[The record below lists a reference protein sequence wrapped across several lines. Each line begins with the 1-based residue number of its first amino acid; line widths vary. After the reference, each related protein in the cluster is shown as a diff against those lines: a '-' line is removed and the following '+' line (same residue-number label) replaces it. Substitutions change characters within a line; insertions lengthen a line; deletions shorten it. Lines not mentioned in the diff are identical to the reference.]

1 MPILFY
7 ILGTTLILSCLLDL
21 RVKDTERLLSFGL
34 VRVLLALPFLTGVYL
49 YTAVN
54 LRYQLVAPLFFSENV
69 LAVIWLLTAYRMHNT
84 VLPATAASKLYKL
97 SFAVAGITVVAS
109 GGYWLLMPPPSEI
122 LEGVILFPSY
132 GQLYLSSLFTLMAV
146 FFMVWRL
153 EVFWRALNP
162 KERRQYTYLVIG
174 LFLVCGCLFWLTSY
188 RLLFRRQ
195 VVDHY
200 WLACSL
206 VFIAWL
212 FILYGVARHRLLNR
226 KLFVSRKVVYSAAA
240 PVVFAG
246 YLILLGFASL
256 VMRAFGWSLH
266 HVFQWLLVLV
276 GLLIV
281 VVLLFS
287 EKVRSAVRYFVSTHF
302 YVNKYEYRD
311 EWLAF
316 TNLLKSSLTEA
327 DVAEALR
334 RILSES
340 LYTRR
345 IMIWLGDAYS
355 GFRLIDRDKN
365 NPADAVVTAGDPLV
379 LYLQQEPYFYLDMPV
394 EKEAWRYV
402 SSVKR
407 DFFLKNGLVLVVPI
421 TVGGQYVGLI
431 GLGPE
436 YTGGRYGPD
445 DFDLLAALGS
455 QAALAVLAARAAEKR
470 AQTREMSAWNTLAAF
485 VLHDIKNAAAILN
498 LIRENAPAHIHKP
511 EFQQDLLASI
521 DDALKRMKKVQ
532 GRLNVLKGSTMPAVE
547 TVEIGRFVKECCQ
560 KLDRKLPELSVKVQC
575 NQDVSIQTDPEIVT
589 QILEN
594 LLLNAHEAVGTETL
608 IHITVANADY
618 GNVRLEINDNG
629 PGIPAELLPDRL
641 FEPFTTCKPNGSGIG
656 LWQAR
661 RLVESLGGTIGAENL
676 AAGGAK
682 FVVQLPIGRAA
693 S

>member
-21 RVKDTERLLSFGL
+21 RAKDTDRLLSFGL

-54 LRYQLVAPLFFSENV
+54 LRYQLAAPLFFSENV
-69 LAVIWLLTAYRMHNT
+69 VAVIWLLTARRMHNT
-84 VLPATAASKLYKL
+84 VLPATAASRLYEL
-97 SFAVAGITVVAS
+97 FFAVAGITVVAS

-162 KERRQYTYLVIG
+162 KERWQYTYLVIG

-195 VVDHY
+195 VGDHY

-240 PVVFAG
+240 PAVFAG
-246 YLILLGFASL
+246 YLILLGFTSL
-256 VMRAFGWSLH
+256 VMRALGWSLH

-316 TNLLKSSLTEA
+316 TNLLKNSLNEA
-327 DVAEALR
+327 DVAEALHR
-334 RILSES
+334 VLSES

-345 IMIWLGDAYS
+345 IIIWLGDADN
-355 GFRLIDRDKN
+355 GFRLIDGDKN

-470 AQTREMSAWNTLAAF
+470 AQTREMSAWNTLSAF

-511 EFQQDLLASI
+511 AFQQDLLASI
-521 DDALKRMKKVQ
+521 DDALKRMEKVQ

-575 NQDVSIQTDPEIVT
+575 NQDVSIQTDPKIVT

-641 FEPFTTCKPNGSGIG
+641 FEPFITCKPNGSGIG

-661 RLVESLGGTIGAENL
+661 RLVESLGGTIGAENRS
-676 AAGGAK
+676 AGGAK